1 MGNLTRITKFKHF
14 SGLTMTA
21 SNSLPNSTANRYKQ
35 AIKEEKHIDTF
46 EQIEKN
52 KRFEKIIM

>member
-21 SNSLPNSTANRYKQ
+21 SKSLPNSTANRYKQ
-35 AIKEEKHIDTF
+35 GVEEYPF
-46 EQIEKN
+46 N
-52 KRFEKIIM
+52 KMDFEKY

>member
-1 MGNLTRITKFKHF
+1 LII
-14 SGLTMTA
+14 TA

-35 AIKEEKHIDTF
+35 AIKKEKHIDTF